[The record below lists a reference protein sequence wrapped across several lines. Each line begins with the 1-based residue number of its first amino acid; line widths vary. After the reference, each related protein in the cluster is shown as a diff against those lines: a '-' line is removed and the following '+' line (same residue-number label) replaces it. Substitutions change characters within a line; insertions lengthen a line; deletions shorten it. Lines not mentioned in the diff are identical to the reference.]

1 MRTLVV
7 LMLLTVP
14 ITAAAQRLPPNADLP
29 LDHWT
34 MPYLEHLIARGV
46 IADPTPLVRP
56 WIVSAIGRA
65 VAAAD
70 TTDLSGADRATLA
83 LLRHALVPE
92 SADLTLA
99 TGAEIGV
106 RAATDA
112 RRTEFDLRPAGPGNV
127 VPIGGFTLGMQFGPG
142 LLVMHPEF
150 RGDFY
155 DDPDIGAT
163 KQPVPGRFAEAYVA
177 YRSRLL
183 DVDFGNVSRNW
194 GPPMFPGLLFSNWT
208 PSIDHLYLRFGPQIV
223 SVTFVVAQLDKMANQ
238 NGDLSNRYFYA
249 GRLQVRPAR
258 WIDLAAWQGTIASGP
273 GRNIDLWFLNPF
285 KTTFQ
290 SRDEHQQAANV
301 WLGGDGEMRLGR
313 FKLDGSLTIDDWQLF
328 KSGTAGDKEPPSY
341 AGSASVTTYAGPV
354 GLRLGYTRVTNLMYR
369 TPDPSESPITGVNPT
384 RGIVGTGLAR
394 NYSDYDQATFLA
406 TFIPLP
412 GVLLE
417 PEITWLRQG
426 EGDFRL
432 PFPTV
437 AEYPTTPTFLAGIVE
452 RTWRLALR
460 GSLRLPL
467 GNLPLGGTVEGDAGV
482 HFVSNAQHVQGAKE
496 RDFVGS
502 LIVRLDVSRLWP
514 VR

>member
-1 MRTLVV
+1 MRSRLAV
-7 LMLLTVP
+7 LALLAVP
-14 ITAAAQRLPPNADLP
+14 VTMTAQQLPPNADLP

-34 MPYLEHLIARGV
+34 MPFLEHLVARGV

-56 WIVSAIGRA
+56 WIVSAIGGA

-70 TTDLSGADRATLA
+70 TTGLSRADRATLT
-83 LLRHALVPE
+83 LLRHALRPHT
-92 SADLTLA
+92 ADITLA
-99 TGAEIGV
+99 TGAELGV
-106 RAATDA
+106 RAATHA
-112 RRTEFDLRPAGPGNV
+112 RRTAFDLRPAGPGDV
-127 VPIGGFTLGMQFGPG
+127 TPIGGFTLGMQFGPG
-142 LLVMHPEF
+142 LLVMHPTF

-163 KQPVPGRFAEAYVA
+163 KQPVPGRFAQAYVA

-208 PSIDHLYLRFGPQIV
+208 PSIDHLYLRFGPQRV
-223 SVTFVVAQLDKMANQ
+223 SVVFVVAQLDRMANQ
-238 NGDLSNRYFYA
+238 NGDLSKRYFYA

-273 GRNIDLWFLNPF
+273 DRGIDLWFLNPF

-301 WLGGDGEMRLGR
+301 WLGGDGELRLGR

-328 KSGTAGDKEPPSY
+328 KSGRTSDSEPPSY
-341 AGSASVTTYAGPV
+341 AGTASIATYAGPV
-354 GLRLGYTRVTNLMYR
+354 GVRLGYTRVTNLTYR
-369 TPDPSESPITGVNPT
+369 TPDPSESPITGVNPA
-384 RGIVGTGLAR
+384 RSIVGTGLAR
-394 NYSDYDQATFLA
+394 NYSDYDQATLLA
-406 TFIPLP
+406 TVIPLP
-412 GVLLE
+412 GFLLS
-417 PEITWLRQG
+417 PEITFLRQG

-437 AEYPTTPTFLAGIVE
+437 AEYPTTPTFLAGVVE

-460 GSLRLPL
+460 GSLRLPF
-467 GNLPLGGTVEGDAGV
+467 GGTAEGDAGV
-482 HFVSNAQHVQGAKE
+482 HFIRNAGHVQGTTE
-496 RDFVGS
+496 RKFVGS
-502 LIVRLDVSRLWP
+502 LIVRLDVSHLWP
-514 VR
+514 IADSR

>member
-1 MRTLVV
+1 MRTLAV
-7 LMLLTVP
+7 LTLLVAP
-14 ITAAAQRLPPNADLP
+14 IAAAAQQLPPHANLP

-34 MPYLEHLIARGV
+34 MPYLEHLVVRRV

-56 WIVSAIGRA
+56 WTVGAIGRA

-70 TTDLSGADRATLA
+70 TTYLSAPDRATLA
-83 LLRHALVPE
+83 MLRRALVPDA
-92 SADLTLA
+92 ADLTLA
-99 TGAEIGV
+99 AGADAGV
-106 RAATDA
+106 RAATHA
-112 RRTEFDLRPAGPGNV
+112 RRTAFDLRPAGPGDV
-127 VPIGGFTLGMQFGPG
+127 VPVGGFTLGLQFGHA
-142 LLVMHPEF
+142 LVLMHPVWL
-150 RGDFY
+150 GNLY

-163 KQPVPGRFAEAYVA
+163 KQPVRGRFAEAYVA
-177 YRSRLL
+177 YRSRLF
-183 DVDFGNVSRNW
+183 DMDFGNVSRNW

-208 PSIDHLYLRFGPQIV
+208 PSIDHLYLRFGPPAV
-223 SVTFVVAQLDKMANQ
+223 SLVMVVAQLDRMANQ

-249 GRLQVRPAR
+249 GRLQVRPAH

-313 FKLDGSLTIDDWQLF
+313 FTLDGSLTVDDWQIF
-328 KSGTAGDKEPPSY
+328 RSGGSTDKEPPSY
-341 AGSASVTTYAGPV
+341 AGSASVATYAGPV

-369 TPDPSESPITGVNPT
+369 TPDPSESPITGVNLG
-384 RGIVGTGLAR
+384 RSRFGTGLAR

-406 TFIPLP
+406 TFTPLS
-412 GVLLE
+412 GVLLQ

-437 AEYPTTPTFLAGIVE
+437 AEYPTTPTFLTGIVE
-452 RTWRLALR
+452 RTWRMALR
-460 GSLRLPL
+460 GSVHLPFDL
-467 GNLPLGGTVEGDAGV
+467 TAEGDAGV
-482 HFVSNAQHVQGAKE
+482 HFVTNAQHVQGATAT
-496 RDFVGS
+496 DFVGS
-502 LIVRLDVSRLWP
+502 LVVRFGVSRLWGL
-514 VR
+514 R